1 MPSRTSISQ
10 DIRQRLAA
18 VRARKLSVE
27 ITAQSLLFLALT
39 ISLGMVVL
47 LVELLV
53 SLDSSSRT
61 ILVIVYIGVHAA
73 FLVWFI
79 GRPTFRKLGIL
90 SSPSDF
96 QLATHVGHFFPQIR
110 DRLLNLLQLH
120 EEASAGSRYSPE
132 LIDASFEDLATDLQ
146 NNDFLL
152 SVDGGP
158 VRQSRKIFLFAAM
171 IVLLPAAFAPAS
183 VGNALYRLIH
193 FTRDFVPEARVRFEV
208 LPGNKEIVK
217 GQTVPVVIRVYTTV
231 PSVQQA
237 SLRLRWRPEGQTKYD
252 EELLAADSSDAF
264 TGALSSLRASTEYY
278 AEYLHEE
285 SDHFVLTVVD
295 RPVIR
300 SLQVRLDYPSYSRL
314 APQIQDD
321 FVGDVTALAGTRI
334 TLNGI
339 VSKQLQSGRIVFKAD
354 SSFPLVVRNQQFS
367 LRFHLARET
376 PYKIELTDPED
387 LTNADPVTY
396 QLKIVP
402 DEFPQIAILQPDRIT
417 DIAGVTSLPV
427 LIQIK
432 DDFGFSALRIRYRLT
447 QSRYEALTDQ
457 YRFLDISLPVTTHVS
472 HDVAYPWD
480 LAPLHL
486 APEDVVEY
494 FAEVFDNDAVGGP
507 KSTRTGLFLL
517 RLPSLQEVFADL
529 DKGHEETIED
539 MKKSVEEAREL
550 KEKIESLSE
559 DLKKNK
565 DPDWQQQ
572 KNMDETAKRYQELQ
586 EKMDEI
592 QKKLDSM
599 VNDMNQQNV
608 LSPETMQKY
617 LELQQML
624 EQIDSGQLQEALKQL
639 QQAMQSL
646 NREKLQQA
654 LQQVTFSEE
663 RFRESIERTL
673 NLLKRIQ
680 IEQKLDELK
689 KRAEELSTAQE
700 ELAKETGEEKAN
712 SQDLAQ
718 KQEDLK
724 KKFEEMQK
732 ASNDLQHRME
742 EFFTEMPE
750 QELEDAN
757 AELDQ
762 KQVQQKMAQ
771 SAEQIKSGKMKQSQK
786 LQEQIQNDLQS
797 FSQNVDRLQQEMLQQ
812 QQQYIINALRRATND
827 LLELSKKQEALK
839 EESKNAPPNSP
850 QLRQN
855 AQEQLGALNDL
866 ANVIEGLNQVAQRSF
881 VTTPEMGKAIGEA
894 VARMQAAMRSL
905 DVRSGLMASQEQEK
919 AMAALNQ
926 AAMEVQNA
934 LQSMMQQSGNQSGG
948 GLLGQLQSMAGRQMS
963 INMRTQGAEDAARL
977 AVEQE
982 ALRKSLEQLNKEA
995 QASVDKERILGDLE
1009 RIAAEMKEVV
1019 RNLEQN
1025 DVNRETIRKQERIL
1039 SRLLDAARSTRE
1051 RDFEKKRKA
1060 QTGTQVARR
1069 SPGELD
1075 PATLEG
1081 RNRLRDDLLKALEQG
1096 YSKDYQ
1102 ELIRKYFE
1110 QLQKVDN

>member
-1 MPSRTSISQ
+1 
-10 DIRQRLAA
+10 
-18 VRARKLSVE
+18 
-27 ITAQSLLFLALT
+27 
-39 ISLGMVVL
+39 
-47 LVELLV
+47 
-53 SLDSSSRT
+53 
-61 ILVIVYIGVHAA
+61 
-73 FLVWFI
+73 
-79 GRPTFRKLGIL
+79 
-90 SSPSDF
+90 
-96 QLATHVGHFFPQIR
+96 
-110 DRLLNLLQLH
+110 
-120 EEASAGSRYSPE
+120 
-132 LIDASFEDLATDLQ
+132 
-146 NNDFLL
+146 
-152 SVDGGP
+152 
-158 VRQSRKIFLFAAM
+158 
-171 IVLLPAAFAPAS
+171 
-183 VGNALYRLIH
+183 
-193 FTRDFVPEARVRFEV
+193 
-208 LPGNKEIVK
+208 
-217 GQTVPVVIRVYTTV
+217 
-231 PSVQQA
+231 
-237 SLRLRWRPEGQTKYD
+237 
-252 EELLAADSSDAF
+252 
-264 TGALSSLRASTEYY
+264 
-278 AEYLHEE
+278 
-285 SDHFVLTVVD
+285 
-295 RPVIR
+295 
-300 SLQVRLDYPSYSRL
+300 
-314 APQIQDD
+314 
-321 FVGDVTALAGTRI
+321 
-334 TLNGI
+334 
-339 VSKQLQSGRIVFKAD
+339 
-354 SSFPLVVRNQQFS
+354 
-367 LRFHLARET
+367 
-376 PYKIELTDPED
+376 
-387 LTNADPVTY
+387 
-396 QLKIVP
+396 
-402 DEFPQIAILQPDRIT
+402 
-417 DIAGVTSLPV
+417 
-427 LIQIK
+427 
-432 DDFGFSALRIRYRLT
+432 
-447 QSRYEALTDQ
+447 
-457 YRFLDISLPVTTHVS
+457 
-472 HDVAYPWD
+472 
-480 LAPLHL
+480 
-486 APEDVVEY
+486 
-494 FAEVFDNDAVGGP
+494 
-507 KSTRTGLFLL
+507 
-517 RLPSLQEVFADL
+517 
-529 DKGHEETIED
+529 
-539 MKKSVEEAREL
+539 
-550 KEKIESLSE
+550 
-559 DLKKNK
+559 
-565 DPDWQQQ
+565 
-572 KNMDETAKRYQELQ
+572 
-586 EKMDEI
+586 
-592 QKKLDSM
+592 
-599 VNDMNQQNV
+599 
-608 LSPETMQKY
+608 
-617 LELQQML
+617 
-624 EQIDSGQLQEALKQL
+624 
-639 QQAMQSL
+639 
-646 NREKLQQA
+646 
-654 LQQVTFSEE
+654 
-663 RFRESIERTL
+663 
-673 NLLKRIQ
+673 
-680 IEQKLDELK
+680 
-689 KRAEELSTAQE
+689 
-700 ELAKETGEEKAN
+700 
-712 SQDLAQ
+712 
-718 KQEDLK
+718 
-724 KKFEEMQK
+724 
-732 ASNDLQHRME
+732 ME

-797 FSQNVDRLQQEMLQQ
+797 FSQNVDKLQQEMLQQ